1 MCERGLFE
9 RMKSCKEGVNN
20 ARGKK
25 GLRGKRC
32 KKSILKLL
40 IEENVKRG
48 NGVEELEIW
57 KSCITD
63 VEREKGVKWK
73 KMQKK

>member
-40 IEENVKRG
+40 IEENVKRR
-48 NGVEELEIW
+48 NDVRMREWWELLEEGQLCKE
-57 KSCITD
+57 
-63 VEREKGVKWK
+63 GK
-73 KMQKK
+73 KTF

>member
-40 IEENVKRG
+40 IEENVKRR
-48 NGVEELEIW
+48 NDVRMREWWELLEE
-57 KSCITD
+57 
-63 VEREKGVKWK
+63 G
-73 KMQKK
+73 Q